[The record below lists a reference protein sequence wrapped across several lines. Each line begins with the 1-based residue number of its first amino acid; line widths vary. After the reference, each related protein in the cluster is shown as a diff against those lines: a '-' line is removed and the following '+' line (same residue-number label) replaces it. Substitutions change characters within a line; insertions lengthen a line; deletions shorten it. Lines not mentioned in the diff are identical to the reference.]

1 MTLSKEQKALDS
13 NKTTEHISIL
23 PSLKILRTIK
33 DRDWSLEV
41 NNEHRDLLF
50 NRVDQVACRT
60 VPRPRLCPRR
70 RAAPE
75 ARSGRAPSAARPWP
89 ADRAKPLL
97 IRQQVSQGSVR
108 TFAALYRLRR
118 RRAQSRKL

>member
-1 MTLSKEQKALDS
+1 M
-13 NKTTEHISIL
+13 
-23 PSLKILRTIK
+23 LRT
-33 DRDWSLEV
+33 S
-41 NNEHRDLLF
+41 
-50 NRVDQVACRT
+50 RT
-60 VPRPRLCPRR
+60 VPRPRPRPRHRHRHRPRR

-118 RRAQSRKL
+118 RRAQSRKLRDCQRPAMSFRQNQNPTHTE